1 MEELN
6 IPKVEFPIPDFKS
19 FANRDRRNSEGYI
32 SKHYPELYSYLLEKY
47 PDDSF
52 TYKERLYMFLHSME
66 EPHRCPVCGKYTKLQ
81 DLKFGYRKYCS
92 SKCCNSDEDKIKL
105 TEERNLEKYG
115 CKNVSS
121 IQSVKDKVRDTME
134 RKLEEDPELY
144 KKYNEKKK
152 RTKKEKYGDENYTN
166 REKCARTCM
175 DRYGV
180 DHVSKLED
188 IKDRKKRTLME
199 HYGVDHQSKAEEVK
213 RKKREKSI
221 ERYGTDCPLQAEEV
235 KEKIRNTNL
244 ERYGVECTFQS
255 KELREKAKRTTIE
268 RYGDNYGEE
277 LRRRREYTCLE
288 RFGAR
293 NAMQNPEIKR
303 KAEETCISRYGV
315 PNPLQS
321 KEIKERFMNT
331 CMERYGVPNPSG
343 VEEIK
348 ERRKNTMMER
358 YGVENPFSLPGNFET
373 QNSKPN
379 LRFSNLLSNN
389 DIEFTREFSLPGFRY
404 DFKVKDI
411 LIEINPT
418 STHNSTF
425 GIFDKDPTPKDYH
438 IRKALTAIENGYR
451 CMTVWDWDNL
461 DLIVEMLKPKE
472 KVYARDC
479 DIVEV
484 SKKDSDSFLE
494 ANHLQGTCR
503 GQSIRLGLFYEGN
516 LMELMTFGNQRLRKT
531 SKENSYELLRLC
543 TRSGYTVTGGSERL
557 FKRFVELCNP
567 DSIVSYCDLSKFS
580 GDIYTRLG
588 FSKGKKPKPSKHWFN
603 LVTGQHITDNLL
615 RQRGFDQLF
624 KTSYG
629 KGTSNEELMLEHG
642 FVEIYDCGQQVFEWS
657 MNVS

>member
-1 MEELN
+1 MCDLLNNYIKVFILVQNILISMELN
-6 IPKVEFPIPDFKS
+6 IQKVEFPIPDFKS

-47 PDDSF
+47 PDDSL

-92 SKCCNSDEDKIKL
+92 SKCCNSDEEKIKL

-121 IQSVKDKVRDTME
+121 VQSVKDKVRDTME

-144 KKYNEKKK
+144 KKYNEKRKK
-152 RTKKEKYGDENYTN
+152 TKKEKYGDENYTN
-166 REKCARTCM
+166 REKYVSTCM
-175 DRYGV
+175 ERYGV
-180 DHVSKLED
+180 EHVSKLDD
-188 IKDRKKRTLME
+188 IKERKKNTLIE

-235 KEKIRNTNL
+235 KDKIKKTNL
-244 ERYGVECTFQS
+244 DRYGVECTFQS
-255 KELREKAKRTTIE
+255 KEIREKAKHTIIE
-268 RYGDNYGEE
+268 RYGDEYEEE
-277 LRRRREYTCLE
+277 LRRRREE
-288 RFGAR
+288 
-293 NAMQNPEIKR
+293 
-303 KAEETCISRYGV
+303 
-315 PNPLQS
+315 
-321 KEIKERFMNT
+321 T
-331 CMERYGVPNPSG
+331 CMERYGVKNAMQNPDIRKKMEDTCIERYG
-343 VEEIK
+343 VRYPTQAASVK
-348 ERRKNTMMER
+348 KKTKKTNLKR
-358 YGVENPFSLPGNFET
+358 YGVENTFLIPGLKIENQDSSANINFKNILE
-373 QNSKPN
+373 
-379 LRFSNLLSNN
+379 SNG
-389 DIEFTREFSLPGFRY
+389 IIFYREIPLIKYRY
-404 DFKVKDI
+404 DFKVGDT
-411 LIEINPT
+411 LIEISPVA
-418 STHNSTF
+418 THNSTF
-425 GIFDKDPTPKDYH
+425 GVFGKPPKEPDYH
-438 IRKALTAIENGYR
+438 QNKTIKALENGYR
-451 CMTVWDWDNL
+451 CITVWDWDNL

-479 DIVEV
+479 ELIEV
-484 SKKDSDSFLE
+484 DKKESDDFLE

-503 GQSIRLGLFYEGN
+503 GQSIRLGLTYNG
-516 LMELMTFGNQRLRKT
+516 ELIEIMTFGKQRLRKT

-557 FKRFVELCNP
+557 FKRFVELYNP
-567 DSIVSYCDLSKFS
+567 DSIISYCDLSKFS

-603 LVTGQHITDNLL
+603 LMTGQHITDNLL

-624 KTSYG
+624 KTNYG

-642 FVEIYDCGQQVFEWS
+642 FVEIYDCGQAIYSWYRD
-657 MNVS
+657 NRN